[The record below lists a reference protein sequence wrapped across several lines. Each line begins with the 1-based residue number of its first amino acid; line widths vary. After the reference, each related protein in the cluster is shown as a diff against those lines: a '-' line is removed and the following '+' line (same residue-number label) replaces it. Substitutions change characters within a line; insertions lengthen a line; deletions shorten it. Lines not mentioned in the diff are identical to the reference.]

1 MNEPSIKSYK
11 DLIVWQKGYELVKQ
25 VYTITAKL
33 PQAEVFA
40 LQSQMRR
47 SAVSIVSNIA
57 EGSSRKTRK
66 DYCQFMHIAYGST
79 SELETQLFLCKDL
92 YNISIEPQLE
102 LITEVSKMLRTI
114 INKLESS
121 NSTLEPRT

>member
-1 MNEPSIKSYK
+1 MSEIKSYK

-25 VYTITAKL
+25 VYKVTTNL
-33 PQAEVFA
+33 PKAEIFA

-66 DYCQFMHIAYGST
+66 DYCQFIHIAYGST

-92 YNISIEPQLE
+92 YNITIEKELALILE
-102 LITEVSKMLRTI
+102 ISKMLRAL
-114 INKLESS
+114 INKLET
-121 NSTLEPRT
+121 NH

>member
-1 MNEPSIKSYK
+1 MIATIKSYK

>member
-1 MNEPSIKSYK
+1 MQETKIKSYK

-25 VYTITAKL
+25 VYLLSSKL
-33 PQAEVFA
+33 PQSEIFA

-66 DYCQFMHIAYGST
+66 DYCQFIHIAYGST
-79 SELETQLFLCKDL
+79 SELETQLSLCRDL
-92 YNISIEPQLE
+92 YNININKELA
-102 LITEVSKMLRTI
+102 LITEVSKMLRVI
-114 INKLESS
+114 IIRL
-121 NSTLEPRT
+121 TT

>member
-1 MNEPSIKSYK
+1 MTDNTIKSYK

-25 VYTITAKL
+25 IYTLSSSL
-33 PQAEVFA
+33 PQSEVFA

-47 SAVSIVSNIA
+47 AAISIVSNIA

-66 DYCQFMHIAYGST
+66 DYCQFIHIAYGST

-92 YNISIEPQLE
+92 YKISVEKELA
-102 LITEVSKMLRTI
+102 LITEVSKMLRVI
-114 INKLESS
+114 IIKLESD
-121 NSTLEPRT
+121 N